1 VEKALLL
8 ALFQA
13 PRYRFGMG
21 RKRATAEGRSAATAE
36 KGPESS
42 ELQATTRAPGDTT
55 LRIVRESR
63 ALGRERLARRAELVL
78 PLESSVLELFI
89 GGKGKKERLDRS
101 RLAVL
106 PSRAV
111 YELFAVS
118 PVAQVAF
125 VALGED
131 AYATFFRE
139 YEGDVSGDVLRDVLA
154 EPRFFPR
161 TRWVDEIVHRYVF
174 ERSVCDKHWS
184 QAARFLETELVKEVY
199 FLGKEALENH
209 TRASVVQED
218 LPLVAKVRAY
228 IDAHLFEDVS
238 VSVLCES
245 FGASESTLLRTFRR
259 EVGTTPADYTRGRRL
274 DEARLLLEGGSYSAS
289 EVAVHVGYASLPAF
303 TVAFTRKFGDAPSSV
318 RKARG
323 ASVLPPHGEPPVRR
337 KRERV

>member
-1 VEKALLL
+1 M
-8 ALFQA
+8 
-13 PRYRFGMG
+13 RRT
-21 RKRATAEGRSAATAE
+21 RATAEGRSEATAD

-42 ELQATTRAPGDTT
+42 DLPAISRAAAPGDTT

-63 ALGRERLARRAELVL
+63 ALGRERIAQRAELVL
-78 PLESSVLELFI
+78 PLESSVLELLV

-101 RLAVL
+101 RLAVV

-111 YELFAVS
+111 YELSAVS

-139 YEGDVSGDVLRDVLA
+139 YEGDVSADVLRDVLA

-174 ERSVCDKHWS
+174 ERSVCDKHGS
-184 QAARFLETELVKEVY
+184 QASRFLETELVKEVY

-238 VSVLCES
+238 VGVLCER

-259 EVGTTPADYTRGRRL
+259 EIGTTPADYTRGRRL

-303 TVAFTRKFGDAPSSV
+303 TVAFTRKFGHAPSSV

-323 ASVLPPHGEPPVRR
+323 ASVLPPHGEPPIRR